1 MAVVSMSYLL
11 EAGVHFGHQT
21 KRWNPKM
28 KEYIYTSRDD
38 IYIIDLQKTAK
49 KIDEAYTALKE
60 IVANGGKVL
69 FVGTRKQA
77 QEAIKE
83 EAIRSNSYYVTERWL
98 GGTLTNFKT
107 IRRRIRRLEEIEKM
121 EADGTFDLLP
131 KKEVIGLKKEYA
143 KLDNLLCGIREMNK
157 LPQAIYI
164 VDPSKE
170 EIAIR
175 EARKLNIPVFGIVD
189 TNCDPDMVDYVIPAN
204 DDAIR
209 AVKLITSVMA
219 NAIIEANGGEIIDY
233 SSDKNK
239 EENATEVMQK
249 ALETVK
255 RKEKQAQEA
264 IKEEAIRSNSYYV
277 TERWLG
283 GTLTNFKTIRRRIRR
298 LEEIEKMEADGTF
311 DLLPKKEVIGLK
323 KEYAKLDNL
332 LCGIREMNK
341 LPQAIYIVD
350 PSKEEIAIR
359 EARKLNIPV
368 FGIVDTN
375 CDPDM
380 VDYVIPAN
388 DDAIRAVKLIT
399 SVMANAIIEA
409 NGGEI
414 IDYSSDK
421 NKEEN
426 ATEVM
431 QKALETVKRK
441 EERPKKENRNFKK
454 PFAKKEFK
462 KEVKETEEVKAV
474 KEDKKVEEKKEE
486 TKLESLDSMT
496 VAELRELAKEKEIKG
511 YSTMKKAELLEALK

>member
-28 KEYIYTSRDD
+28 KEYIYTSRDE

-49 KIDEAYTALKE
+49 KIDEAYAALKE
-60 IVANGGKVL
+60 ITANGGKVL

-121 EADGTFDLLP
+121 EADGTFELLP

-143 KLDNLLCGIREMNK
+143 KLDNLLCGIREMTK
-157 LPQAIYI
+157 LPQALYI

-209 AVKLITSVMA
+209 AVKLITSAMA

-233 SSDKNK
+233 ANDKK

-255 RKEKQAQEA
+255 
-264 IKEEAIRSNSYYV
+264 
-277 TERWLG
+277 
-283 GTLTNFKTIRRRIRR
+283 
-298 LEEIEKMEADGTF
+298 
-311 DLLPKKEVIGLK
+311 
-323 KEYAKLDNL
+323 
-332 LCGIREMNK
+332 
-341 LPQAIYIVD
+341 
-350 PSKEEIAIR
+350 
-359 EARKLNIPV
+359 
-368 FGIVDTN
+368 
-375 CDPDM
+375 
-380 VDYVIPAN
+380 
-388 DDAIRAVKLIT
+388 
-399 SVMANAIIEA
+399 
-409 NGGEI
+409 
-414 IDYSSDK
+414 
-421 NKEEN
+421 
-426 ATEVM
+426 
-431 QKALETVKRK
+431 KR
-441 EERPKKENRNFKK
+441 EERPRKENKPLKK
-454 PFAKKEFK
+454 AYNKKDFK
-462 KEVKETEEVKAV
+462 KEEKKQVKEEVK
-474 KEDKKVEEKKEE
+474 KETKVEEKKVD
-486 TKLESLDSMT
+486 LESLT
-496 VAELRELAKEKEIKG
+496 VAELRDLAKEKEIKG